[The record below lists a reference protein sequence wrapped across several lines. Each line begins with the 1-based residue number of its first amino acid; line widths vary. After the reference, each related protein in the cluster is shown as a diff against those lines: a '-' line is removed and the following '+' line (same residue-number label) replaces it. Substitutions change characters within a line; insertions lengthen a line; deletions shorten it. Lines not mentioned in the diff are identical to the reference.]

1 MKNRDAIIAANIKK
15 KQQKKPEDPVPVLDN
30 LESEVE
36 KDENGADVT
45 LWYLI
50 RNPQF
55 KHLNLCLNDIKDDVL
70 GQVEE
75 LLMNTTDDFGITLAG
90 NALAAPKVKEIHTKV
105 EKLHKKRHT
114 D

>member
-1 MKNRDAIIAANIKK
+1 M
-15 KQQKKPEDPVPVLDN
+15 
-30 LESEVE
+30 
-36 KDENGADVT
+36 
-45 LWYLI
+45 WYLI

-75 LLMNTTDDFGITLAG
+75 LLMNTTDDFGVTLAG
-90 NALAAPKVKEIHTKV
+90 NALTAPRVKEIHTKV

-114 D
+114 DQMKTDANSVEIQDIAQKRLAF